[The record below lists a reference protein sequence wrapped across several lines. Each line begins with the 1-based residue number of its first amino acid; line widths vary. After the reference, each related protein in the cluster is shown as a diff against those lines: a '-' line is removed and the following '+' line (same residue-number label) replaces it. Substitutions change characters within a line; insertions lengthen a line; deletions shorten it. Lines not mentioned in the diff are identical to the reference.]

1 MARVTIDY
9 GTYTCNVEEEFMNE
23 EQKALY
29 EAQKQKPE
37 TNTTTDSNITPKKY
51 KSKTDSG

>member
-9 GTYTCNVEEEFMNE
+9 GTYTCNVEEDFMNE

-29 EAQKQKPE
+29 ETQKQKLQ
-37 TNTTTDSNITPKKY
+37 TDDTDSLNTR
-51 KSKTDSG
+51 KSKIDSK

>member
-9 GTYTCNVEEEFMNE
+9 GTYTYSVEEDFMNE

-29 EAQKQKPE
+29 ESQKQKLQ
-37 TNTTTDSNITPKKY
+37 TDNTDDSVNTR
-51 KSKTDSG
+51 KSKIDSK

>member
-9 GTYTCNVEEEFMNE
+9 GTYTYSVEEDFMNE

-29 EAQKQKPE
+29 ESQKQKSQTDNTDDSINARKPK
-37 TNTTTDSNITPKKY
+37 TNST
-51 KSKTDSG
+51 

>member
-29 EAQKQKPE
+29 EAQKQKLQM
-37 TNTTTDSNITPKKY
+37 NNSTDSNEASK
-51 KSKTDSG
+51 KSKTNST

>member
-9 GTYTCNVEEEFMNE
+9 GTYTCNVEEDFMNE

-29 EAQKQKPE
+29 ETQKQKLQ
-37 TNTTTDSNITPKKY
+37 TDDSDNSVNTR
-51 KSKTDSG
+51 KSKTDSK